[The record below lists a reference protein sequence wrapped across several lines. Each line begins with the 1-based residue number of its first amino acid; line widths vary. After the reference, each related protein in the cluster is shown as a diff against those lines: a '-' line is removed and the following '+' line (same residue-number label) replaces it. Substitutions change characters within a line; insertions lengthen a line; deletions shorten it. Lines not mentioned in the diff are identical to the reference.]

1 MIHFD
6 NDYMSGATHEI
17 IKQLTLTNMEKTVGY
32 GLDDYTAKAIKLILD
47 ACNLQ
52 NKGYVHFMTGGTQT
66 NATVIDALLQNWQG
80 VIATE
85 DAHINVHESGAIE
98 TGGHKVLVIP
108 SKDGKLAAADIDSY
122 VTDFYKDDTW
132 QHKVEPG
139 MVYISFPTEL
149 GTLYS
154 LDELKAIH
162 NICQKHDIPLYIDG
176 ARLGYGLAAS
186 GITLPE
192 FASACDVFYIGGTK
206 VGALFGEAVVTS
218 NPSLLP
224 HFMTQV
230 KQHGGLLAKGRLL
243 GIQFATLFT
252 DDLYMRISRHAITMA
267 QRLKKAFVSNG
278 YKMFIDS
285 PTNQQFFI
293 LPNEVMDEMRKHFSF
308 EIWGVKGQSETAV
321 RFVTSWAT
329 TEKEIEELEEFLDKH
344 NTQHRR

>member
-32 GLDDYTAKAIKLILD
+32 GLDDYTAKAVKLILD

-85 DAHINVHESGAIE
+85 EAHINVHESGAIE

-154 LDELKAIH
+154 LDEL
-162 NICQKHDIPLYIDG
+162 
-176 ARLGYGLAAS
+176 
-186 GITLPE
+186 
-192 FASACDVFYIGGTK
+192 
-206 VGALFGEAVVTS
+206 
-218 NPSLLP
+218 
-224 HFMTQV
+224 
-230 KQHGGLLAKGRLL
+230 
-243 GIQFATLFT
+243 
-252 DDLYMRISRHAITMA
+252 
-267 QRLKKAFVSNG
+267 
-278 YKMFIDS
+278 
-285 PTNQQFFI
+285 
-293 LPNEVMDEMRKHFSF
+293 
-308 EIWGVKGQSETAV
+308 
-321 RFVTSWAT
+321 
-329 TEKEIEELEEFLDKH
+329 
-344 NTQHRR
+344 